1 MPDHSQTYE
10 QTAAM
15 DLRHSFTVIKNPRGG
30 LMPRRIFLI
39 AILCFV
45 ATSAG
50 HARSHRK
57 PRSNR
62 GRTFDYYLLA
72 LSYAP
77 DFCGQPAGNK
87 DPRECGAGRHVGFVV
102 HGLWPQSENG
112 RGPERCAPASPV
124 SEELIRVILHY
135 IPSESLIQHEWAN
148 HGTCSGLSA
157 NDYFAAVRRARDS
170 VTIPRDLKEPARP
183 LQLSPADIETKF
195 AAANPRFPKDAFRVS
210 CYQDGEL
217 QEVRICF
224 NKDLTP
230 RACGPGTGQ
239 CATGTVEI
247 RPVR

>member
-1 MPDHSQTYE
+1 MWTSAKGRRSPQ
-10 QTAAM
+10 
-15 DLRHSFTVIKNPRGG
+15 NPRGRA
-30 LMPRRIFLI
+30 LHVTFL
-39 AILCFV
+39 V
-45 ATSAG
+45 AVFCLFAANAG
-50 HARSHRK
+50 QARSHRR

-77 DFCGQPAGNK
+77 DFCAQPVGNK

-102 HGLWPQSENG
+102 HGLWPQSESG
-112 RGPERCAPASPV
+112 RGPKRCGPASPV
-124 SEELIRVILHY
+124 SEDLIRVTLNY
-135 IPSESLIQHEWAN
+135 VPSESLIQHEWEN

-157 NDYFAAVRRARDS
+157 NEYFAAMRRARDS
-170 VTIPRDLKEPARP
+170 ITIPQELKAPARP
-183 LQLSPADIETKF
+183 MRTSPADIEGKF

-230 RACGPGTGQ
+230 RGCGSGSGQ
-239 CATGTVEI
+239 CATSGVDI
-247 RPVR
+247 RPVK